1 MVIDNSIETAESLKN
16 LFAMLYFVAAWAFGM
31 VSPCL
36 VCLIMIKI
44 KLKMKKFTVAD
55 FGIKTEGMPQE
66 QAKFLIN
73 MTEKMC
79 DVVNKAMEGVISPED
94 LEKKMK
100 SLNDKLN
107 GYDDE
112 KFKQLAKDNEELIKT
127 VKGLGET
134 IDKLKSK
141 GIGMEVINKFDEKLN
156 EMLDSEK
163 FKEFASGNCRK
174 SGVFEGFCLKDIVS
188 MTDNYSGDHLITQQQ
203 NRVVSQ
209 VSNKRIH
216 MRDVLNTLEGDPK
229 YPNLA
234 FTQVYEFDR
243 NARYVTENGRLPES
257 SFKAKEV
264 QTGTKRLGIHLPISK
279 RMLKSRVFIRS
290 FILKM
295 LPEAVYQAEDWNILF
310 GDGNGENLLG
320 IANHKGVYPVETIIS
335 EDYVSGSAGSV
346 KSVSG
351 YNSNKDTVV
360 EFTNPQDQILDGM
373 TITFTGATG
382 LTALNSA
389 NQLVK
394 INDRQILL
402 KGVAYTEE
410 TSTSSM
416 TFKVSHG
423 AFKSVEEPNS
433 LDVVKTGFAVMTYAQ
448 YTPNAIALN
457 PITVNAM
464 ESEKDTTGRNL
475 GIIQMIGGVKYIAG
489 RPIIETNNILPGKY
503 LIGDFNIAANLVDYT
518 LLTLEWAEDVESKL
532 KNEIVLIAQE
542 EVIFPVYMPWA
553 FAYGDLAALKEAIT
567 KS

>member
-1 MVIDNSIETAESLKN
+1 
-16 LFAMLYFVAAWAFGM
+16 
-31 VSPCL
+31 
-36 VCLIMIKI
+36 
-44 KLKMKKFTVAD
+44 MKKFTVAD
-55 FGIKTEGMPQE
+55 FGLKTDGLPQE
-66 QAKFLIN
+66 QATFMNNIAQ
-73 MTEKMC
+73 MMC
-79 DVVNKAMEGVISPED
+79 NVINKAMEGVIPPED
-94 LEKKMK
+94 MESKLKG
-100 SLNDKLN
+100 LNEKLN

-134 IDKLKSK
+134 IEKLKSK

-188 MTDNYSGDHLITQQQ
+188 MTDNYTGDHLTTQQQ

-209 VSNKRIH
+209 VANKRVH
-216 MRDVLNTLEGDPK
+216 MRDVITTLQGDPK

-234 FTQVYEFDR
+234 FTQVYDFDR
-243 NARYVTENGRLPES
+243 NARYVTENGKLPES
-257 SFKAKEV
+257 SIKVKEQ
-264 QTGTKRLGIHLPISK
+264 QTGTKRLGTHIRLSK

-295 LPEAVYQAEDWNILF
+295 LPEAVYNAEDWNILF

-320 IANHKGVYPVETIIS
+320 IVNHSGVHPIEEIIS
-335 EDYVSGSAGSV
+335 DSIVSGTAGSV

-351 YNSNKDTVV
+351 CNSNKDTIV
-360 EFTNPQDQILDGM
+360 EFTNPQDLILDGM

-382 LTALNSA
+382 ITALNSA

-394 INDRQILL
+394 MNDRQILL
-402 KGVAYTEE
+402 KGVAYSEE
-410 TSTSSM
+410 TSTASM
-416 TFKVSHG
+416 TFKVSNS

-457 PITVNAM
+457 PITVNAI

-475 GIIQMIGGVKYIAG
+475 GIITTVNGVKYIAG

-503 LIGDFNIAANLVDYT
+503 LIGDFNMAASLVDYT
-518 LLTLEWAEDVESKL
+518 SLTLEWAEDVESKL
-532 KNEIVLIAQE
+532 QNEVVLIAQE

-553 FAYGDLAALKEAIT
+553 FAYGSLSALKEAIT
-567 KS
+567 KA

>member
-1 MVIDNSIETAESLKN
+1 
-16 LFAMLYFVAAWAFGM
+16 
-31 VSPCL
+31 
-36 VCLIMIKI
+36 
-44 KLKMKKFTVAD
+44 
-55 FGIKTEGMPQE
+55 MPQE

-320 IANHKGVYPVETIIS
+320 IANHKGVLS
-335 EDYVSGSAGSV
+335 C
-346 KSVSG
+346 
-351 YNSNKDTVV
+351 
-360 EFTNPQDQILDGM
+360 
-373 TITFTGATG
+373 
-382 LTALNSA
+382 
-389 NQLVK
+389 
-394 INDRQILL
+394 
-402 KGVAYTEE
+402 
-410 TSTSSM
+410 
-416 TFKVSHG
+416 
-423 AFKSVEEPNS
+423 
-433 LDVVKTGFAVMTYAQ
+433 
-448 YTPNAIALN
+448 
-457 PITVNAM
+457 
-464 ESEKDTTGRNL
+464 
-475 GIIQMIGGVKYIAG
+475 
-489 RPIIETNNILPGKY
+489 
-503 LIGDFNIAANLVDYT
+503 
-518 LLTLEWAEDVESKL
+518 
-532 KNEIVLIAQE
+532 
-542 EVIFPVYMPWA
+542 
-553 FAYGDLAALKEAIT
+553 
-567 KS
+567 

>member
-1 MVIDNSIETAESLKN
+1 
-16 LFAMLYFVAAWAFGM
+16 
-31 VSPCL
+31 
-36 VCLIMIKI
+36 
-44 KLKMKKFTVAD
+44 
-55 FGIKTEGMPQE
+55 MPQE

-127 VKGLGET
+127 VKGHGET
-134 IDKLKSK
+134 
-141 GIGMEVINKFDEKLN
+141 INKFDEKLN

-373 TITFTGATG
+373 TIAFTGATG

-475 GIIQMIGGVKYIAG
+475 GII
-489 RPIIETNNILPGKY
+489 ETNNILPGKY